1 MSQNDP
7 ILKLQKLLSHKLGIM
22 DQLFSKMM
30 ESDSAPRIPEITKHI
45 FESGGKKIRPLLCIA
60 TAEALNYKLDKHILL
75 AATIEFI
82 HTATLLHDD
91 VVDESSTRRGEK
103 TANILWD
110 NKSSILVGDFL
121 FSRAFQLMVATKSL
135 SVLEILSNAAALIAE
150 SEVLQLTNIK
160 NINIDLKTYF

>member
-7 ILKLQKLLSHKLGIM
+7 ILKLQKLLSHKIGLM

-91 VVDESSTRRGEK
+91 VVDESAMRRSQP
-103 TANILWD
+103 AMARVN
-110 NKSSILVGDFL
+110 
-121 FSRAFQLMVATKSL
+121 
-135 SVLEILSNAAALIAE
+135 
-150 SEVLQLTNIK
+150 EVH
-160 NINIDLKTYF
+160 